1 MGYTQLS
8 PTGTPGRPYTFGAV
22 SKGDGPFTSLS
33 ALGAPGQIHSF
44 TAKTAAGK
52 GDGPFTSLSVLGTP
66 GQIHSFLAKTEAEV
80 IEAVEG
86 GGGSKGRLDALKMK
100 TARLHQEDQD
110 ILEFVM
116 SFVLNR

>member
-33 ALGAPGQIHSF
+33 ALG
-44 TAKTAAGK
+44 
-52 GDGPFTSLSVLGTP
+52 VP